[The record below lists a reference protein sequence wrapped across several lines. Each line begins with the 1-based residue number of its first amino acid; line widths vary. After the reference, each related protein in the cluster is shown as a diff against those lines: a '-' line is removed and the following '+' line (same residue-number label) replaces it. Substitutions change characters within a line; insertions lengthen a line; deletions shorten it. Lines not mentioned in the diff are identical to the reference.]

1 MLFYRVFARPNMN
14 DISLSNMIVA
24 DAETKYARLAE
35 DAMRERIRDEEG
47 ETATLMRR
55 KRLHTYHYN
64 DDKTCELC
72 HHCKIKEEYGS
83 DVYCEIDNED
93 INVEDPA
100 CNNFEGK

>member
-1 MLFYRVFARPNMN
+1 MN
-14 DISLSNMIVA
+14 VA
-24 DAETKYARLAE
+24 DAETKDARLAE
-35 DAMRERIRDEEG
+35 DAMRERIRDEEE

-72 HHCKIKEEYGS
+72 HHCKIKAECGV

-93 INVEDPA
+93 INVEDAA
-100 CNNFEGK
+100 CNDFEDK